1 MSGYPYLIDLEALT
15 LAVCLHE
22 ALERSLALD
31 LKVHEVPVLEKK
43 TTRSV
48 SAPTLNLTSR
58 PAGRAEKIPTRD
70 MCWKPAGG
78 EASGHAGK
86 HQRLC
91 TRFNVGGAVYGPATS
106 QPSPPKTP
114 SSRPP
119 SLSRRFLPRRRSSH
133 GDYQESRITWPLTF
147 RLMCSAEVSPPSSP
161 FTTGF

>member
-58 PAGRAEKIPTRD
+58 HCRPSGKNPHAGHVLETCGGGSKRPRREAPAPLHPLQCRRRRVRTSY
-70 MCWKPAGG
+70 KPAVPPPNP
-78 EASGHAGK
+78 
-86 HQRLC
+86 LL
-91 TRFNVGGAVYGPATS
+91 
-106 QPSPPKTP
+106 PSP
-114 SSRPP
+114 
-119 SLSRRFLPRRRSSH
+119 
-133 GDYQESRITWPLTF
+133 
-147 RLMCSAEVSPPSSP
+147 
-161 FTTGF
+161 